1 LKIKPTLL
9 STIKTVIKHTHPK
22 VTQCMDGV
30 SHLIG
35 GGEIQVS
42 KLRMQEHQPHLSL
55 VDAALAVG
63 LSDLLVNGSNETITV
78 SRLNELGEH
87 TVNDGVGG
95 DTTAAGLA
103 SNVGAAAVGFERLH
117 DNNTVAA
124 SVLEVHAAQLTARL
138 QYLNSRGAHEAAR
151 AGGLDEGQ
159 TVKIVDRDNVKF
171 RDETSGAST
180 EAGQDV
186 GVQLQRSVTH
196 VHVRALLV
204 KLETIQGHTDVHE
217 AVKISDLSIV
227 DDGVAGLGSTRVG
240 GLAVTGH
247 FVLWINE

>member
-1 LKIKPTLL
+1 
-9 STIKTVIKHTHPK
+9 
-22 VTQCMDGV
+22 MDGV

-35 GGEIQVS
+35 GKIIQVS
-42 KLRMQEHQPHLSL
+42 KFRTQEHQPNLSL

-63 LSDLLVNGSNETITV
+63 LSDLLVKGSNETITV
-78 SRLNELGEH
+78 NRLKELGENGVH
-87 TVNDGVGG
+87 DGVGG

-103 SNVGAAAVGFERLH
+103 INVGAAVVGGVERLH

-124 SVLEVHAAQLTARL
+124 RVLEVSAAHLTARL
-138 QYLNSRGAHEAAR
+138 QYLNSRGTHQAAR
-151 AGGLDEGQ
+151 AGGLDVGQ
-159 TVKIVDRDNVKF
+159 TVKIGDTDSVKIRDA
-171 RDETSGAST
+171 TSGEST
-180 EAGQDV
+180 EAGHED
-186 GVQLQRSVTH
+186 GVQLQRSLTH

-204 KLETIQGHTDVHE
+204 KLGTSHGQTDVRE

-227 DDGVAGLGSTRVG
+227 DDGVVGLGSTRVG